1 MLSQV
6 TFTTQTELKKQA
18 LAKAKQEGLSLKTVL
33 VYTLKGFVSGQI
45 NFSLNTSKSES
56 EIAPI
61 NFDNPS
67 INAKADKLA
76 KLLK

>member
-6 TFTTQTELKKQA
+6 TFTAQNELKKQA

-33 VYTLKGFVSGQI
+33 VYALKGFISGQI
-45 NFSLNTSKSES
+45 TFGLNTGEAQS
-56 EIAPI
+56 EIEELHSDDPTI
-61 NFDNPS
+61 NS
-67 INAKADKLA
+67 KAKKLA

>member
-6 TFTTQTELKKQA
+6 TFTTQNELKRQA

-33 VYTLKGFVSGQI
+33 VYALKGFVSGQI
-45 NFSLNTSKSES
+45 VFGLNTGES
-56 EIAPI
+56 EPEIVPM
-61 NFDNPS
+61 NFDDAS
-67 INAKADKLA
+67 INDKADKLV